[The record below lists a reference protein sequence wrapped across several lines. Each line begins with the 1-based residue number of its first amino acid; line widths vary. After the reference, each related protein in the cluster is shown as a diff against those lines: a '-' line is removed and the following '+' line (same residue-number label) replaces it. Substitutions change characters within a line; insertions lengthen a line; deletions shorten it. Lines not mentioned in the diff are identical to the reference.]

1 MVIKAR
7 NVQRLDVQGID
18 TWARTKHRLDGAW
31 GRCSAPGGCSGAALG
46 VGAWRR
52 PGWGRRGQKPGWRVE
67 EARARHGDP
76 KGAARRAVAALRVS
90 REMGC
95 GVEEGAGEKKMPE
108 VALLGVVFFIY
119 RAFWLLAVCPC

>member
-1 MVIKAR
+1 MS
-7 NVQRLDVQGID
+7 
-18 TWARTKHRLDGAW
+18 
-31 GRCSAPGGCSGAALG
+31 SASTSKESTRGPVRSTDSTALG
-46 VGAWRR
+46 VDARRRAGAQ
-52 PGWGRRGQKPGWRVE
+52 GRRSGWVLGAGPAGGE

-76 KGAARRAVAALRVS
+76 KGAARRAVAAL